1 MSIKSK
7 ICKNICG
14 LAILFL
20 LITPIL
26 AMPTLNY
33 VYAADNGWWDFSEES
48 GVDNGWWG
56 VVKEG
61 GVDKIGKTAFDEN
74 GKPDHIIDIVAM
86 IIKVFLGFLGIIF
99 VVLLV
104 LAGFKWMTASGE
116 EEKVREARDQILTSI
131 IGILI
136 VLASY
141 AIAHFVLNKIIYATT
156 GSEPVW

>member
-20 LITPIL
+20 LITPML

-33 VYAADNGWWDFSEES
+33 AQAADNGWWSVAE
-48 GVDNGWWG
+48 
-56 VVKEG
+56 EG
-61 GVDKIGKTAFDEN
+61 GVDKIGKTAFDES
-74 GKPDHIIDIVAM
+74 GKPKNIIEIVAL
-86 IIKVFLGFLGIIF
+86 IIKVFLGLLGIIF